1 MNKMR
6 LLLIMMFCL
15 LLAGACTEVD
25 LSSDTEYTNRTG
37 VTFDFDW
44 SNVPDDGY
52 YHETPDTML
61 VIAKRIVGSWKCGMK
76 VDADDGIGYYL
87 TNAPI
92 PDEPEPTPEEPDEE
106 ETDSIPSD
114 DDIVVDPTE
123 VEPAEPSAQADS
135 TGTASTDTGDT
146 DATASTDSTASNQPI
161 VSPSARGFRP
171 FRGFGSR
178 SSRSHGYTR
187 AEAQPGVDT
196 PTDIFMII
204 PGLYKFITFNLD
216 TTAYIYQDI
225 LQYLRTD
232 DTKSTLQE
240 LCMEYKRYA
249 YGDSALRGKCDFW
262 KDFNL
267 YGDGKN
273 YIQPDITPIYYD
285 SIVNQRISQNSE
297 KNLIFKPGL
306 LTQNIDIRF
315 KIRKKVDVIPI
326 VIDSVY
332 ADISGIPYRLNLS
345 NDYFDIKQTCK
356 MMFQNYLEDANG
368 NRITD
373 TGTNTELYCHGNI
386 DVLSVVNAHDST
398 ITKGPGIMQVMIFVK
413 GYQPIR
419 GMINLYHC
427 IRRANLIDDVGDGVW
442 ARKRKNHGVLQI
454 DSNLLID
461 ENLIITEDG
470 DGGLDRWI
478 SLDEQEIVID
488 T

>member
-15 LLAGACTEVD
+15 LLAGACTDVD
-25 LSSDTEYTNRTG
+25 LSDSMAYTNRTG
-37 VTFDFDW
+37 VSFDFDW
-44 SNVPDDGY
+44 FDIHDDGIDRK
-52 YHETPDTML
+52 EPDTML

-76 VDADDGIGYYL
+76 IDAHDGFGYYL

-92 PDEPEPTPEEPDEE
+92 PDEPEPTPEEPDTTA
-106 ETDSIPSD
+106 TDSIPSGE
-114 DDIVVDPTE
+114 DIIVDPDQ
-123 VEPAEPSAQADS
+123 VEPSEPSASADS

-146 DATASTDSTASNQPI
+146 DATASTDSTASNTPI
-161 VSPSARGFRP
+161 VSPSSRGFRP

-178 SSRSHGYTR
+178 GNRSHGYTR

-196 PTDIFMII
+196 PTDVFMLI

-216 TTAYIYQDI
+216 TTEYIYQDI
-225 LQYLRTD
+225 LQYLRTE

-249 YGDSALRGKCDFW
+249 YADSALRGKCAEW
-262 KDFNL
+262 RDFNL
-267 YGDGKN
+267 YGEGKN
-273 YIQPDITPIYYD
+273 YIQPDITAIYYD
-285 SIVNQRISQNSE
+285 SLVNERITQNSE
-297 KNLIFKPGL
+297 KYLTFAPNL

-326 VIDSVY
+326 VIDSIY
-332 ADISGIPYRLNLS
+332 ADISGIPYRVNLS

-356 MMFQNYLEDANG
+356 MMFQNYMEDANG
-368 NRITD
+368 NRISD

-386 DVLSVVNAHDST
+386 DVLSVVNSHDST
-398 ITKGPGIMQVMIFVK
+398 STKGPGIMQVMLYIK
-413 GYQPIR
+413 GYQPVR

-427 IRRANLIDDVGDGVW
+427 IRRANLIDDVGDGIW

-454 DSNLLID
+454 DSDLLID
-461 ENLIITEDG
+461 EKLLISDDG

-478 SLDEQEIVID
+478 SLDDQEIVID

>member
-25 LSSDTEYTNRTG
+25 LSSDTAYTNRTG
-37 VTFDFDW
+37 VSFDFDW

-114 DDIVVDPTE
+114 DDIVVDPTDA
-123 VEPAEPSAQADS
+123 EPAEPSAEADS
-135 TGTASTDTGDT
+135 T
-146 DATASTDSTASNQPI
+146 
-161 VSPSARGFRP
+161 

-398 ITKGPGIMQVMIFVK
+398 STKGPGIMQVVIFVK

-454 DSNLLID
+454 DSDLLID

>member
-1 MNKMR
+1 M
-6 LLLIMMFCL
+6 
-15 LLAGACTEVD
+15 
-25 LSSDTEYTNRTG
+25 
-37 VTFDFDW
+37 TFDFDW
-44 SNVPDDGY
+44 SNVLDDGY

-114 DDIVVDPTE
+114 DDIVVDPTD
-123 VEPAEPSAQADS
+123 VEPAEPSASADS
-135 TGTASTDTGDT
+135 T
-146 DATASTDSTASNQPI
+146 
-161 VSPSARGFRP
+161 

-398 ITKGPGIMQVMIFVK
+398 TTKGPGIMQVVIFVK

-427 IRRANLIDDVGDGVW
+427 IRRANLIDDVGDGIW

-454 DSNLLID
+454 DSDLLID

>member
-6 LLLIMMFCL
+6 LFFILMFCL

-114 DDIVVDPTE
+114 DDIVVDPTDA
-123 VEPAEPSAQADS
+123 EPAEPSAPADS
-135 TGTASTDTGDT
+135 T
-146 DATASTDSTASNQPI
+146 
-161 VSPSARGFRP
+161 

-262 KDFNL
+262 KEFNL

-285 SIVNQRISQNSE
+285 
-297 KNLIFKPGL
+297 
-306 LTQNIDIRF
+306 
-315 KIRKKVDVIPI
+315 
-326 VIDSVY
+326 
-332 ADISGIPYRLNLS
+332 
-345 NDYFDIKQTCK
+345 
-356 MMFQNYLEDANG
+356 
-368 NRITD
+368 
-373 TGTNTELYCHGNI
+373 
-386 DVLSVVNAHDST
+386 
-398 ITKGPGIMQVMIFVK
+398 
-413 GYQPIR
+413 
-419 GMINLYHC
+419 
-427 IRRANLIDDVGDGVW
+427 
-442 ARKRKNHGVLQI
+442 
-454 DSNLLID
+454 
-461 ENLIITEDG
+461 
-470 DGGLDRWI
+470 
-478 SLDEQEIVID
+478 
-488 T
+488 

>member
-25 LSSDTEYTNRTG
+25 LSSDTAYTNRTG
-37 VTFDFDW
+37 VSFDFDW

-52 YHETPDTML
+52 YPETPDTML

-76 VDADDGIGYYL
+76 IDADDGFGYYL

-92 PDEPEPTPEEPDEE
+92 PDEPEPTPEEPDTTA
-106 ETDSIPSD
+106 TDSIPSD
-114 DDIVVDPTE
+114 IIVDPDQ
-123 VEPAEPSAQADS
+123 VEPSEPSASADS

-146 DATASTDSTASNQPI
+146 DATASTDSTASNTPI
-161 VSPSARGFRP
+161 VSPSSRGFRP

-178 SSRSHGYTR
+178 SNRSGYTR

-196 PTDIFMII
+196 PTDVFMLI

-216 TTAYIYQDI
+216 TTEYIYQDI
-225 LQYLRTD
+225 LQYLRTE

-249 YGDSALRGKCDFW
+249 YADSALRGKCAEW
-262 KDFNL
+262 RDFNL
-267 YGDGKN
+267 YGEGKN
-273 YIQPDITPIYYD
+273 YIQPDITAIYYD
-285 SIVNQRISQNSE
+285 SLVNERITQNSE
-297 KNLIFKPGL
+297 KYLTFAPNL

-326 VIDSVY
+326 VIDSIY
-332 ADISGIPYRLNLS
+332 ADISGIPYRVNLS

-356 MMFQNYLEDANG
+356 MMFQNYMEDANG
-368 NRITD
+368 NRISD

-398 ITKGPGIMQVMIFVK
+398 ANVGPGIMQVMLYIK
-413 GYQPIR
+413 GYQPVR

-427 IRRANLIDDVGDGVW
+427 IRRANLIDDVGDGIW

-454 DSNLLID
+454 DSDLLID
-461 ENLIITEDG
+461 EKLLISDDG

-478 SLDEQEIVID
+478 SLDDQEIVID